1 MKKVLLGIVIGLLIV
16 GAAFAGWYFINK
28 NGKDEKEVKNE
39 VSNEVK
45 NETKIE
51 TKNGRNETN
60 NVDNN
65 SNSQNKKYQEIIAKY
80 DNPDDWIYKGK
91 NTKTA
96 FSSEKGDYVGLS
108 ISKITKNDDGTYIIQ
123 GAACKEY
130 SLTDRE
136 YKSLETNKEYKIN
149 GEKYVVIESNDETY
163 GLAKNKNSEYAQY
176 RVRKDDHKLVS
187 QDQWGTCYRG
197 TEQYMQITV
206 KGDVL
211 VLDRAEISMESGE
224 GKSVEEFYKSKK
236 YVADDEENSTCSAY
250 NFVFKDGK
258 CLEIY
263 AYPFES

>member
-1 MKKVLLGIVIGLLIV
+1 MKKFLLFVITVIVT
-16 GAAFAGWYFINK
+16 AAITACVCLFVIPKKGGENTTNSTSNDQTTKEPAE
-28 NGKDEKEVKNE
+28 EKYE
-39 VSNEVK
+39 
-45 NETKIE
+45 
-51 TKNGRNETN
+51 
-60 NVDNN
+60 
-65 SNSQNKKYQEIIAKY
+65 EIKAKY

-108 ISKITKNDDGTYIIQ
+108 ISKITKNDDGTYTIQ

-187 QDQWGTCYRG
+187 QDQWGTCYRE

-224 GKSVEEFYKSKK
+224 GKSVEEFYESKK
-236 YVADDEENSTCSAY
+236 YVDDDGENNTCSAY

-258 CLEIY
+258 CFEIY